1 MKTMANKRSFAKA
14 KDPRKQYPELR
25 AALRK
30 RVMAMS
36 DVCHICGKPIDY
48 SLPSNHPLSFH
59 MDHIIPVSR
68 GGSVYD
74 IDNLA
79 PSHRICNMRKSN
91 KIPSDNMKT
100 IGNPTPISRA
110 W

>member
-1 MKTMANKRSFAKA
+1 MSLTRKKGVKR
-14 KDPRKQYPELR
+14 DPRKQNPELR
-25 AALRK
+25 DALRK

-36 DVCHICGKPIDY
+36 DVCHICGRPIDFT
-48 SLPSNHPLSFH
+48 LPPTHPLSFH
-59 MDHIIPVSR
+59 VDHIIPISR

-79 PSHRICNMRKSN
+79 PAHRICNMKKSN
-91 KIPSDNMKT
+91 SLPSDKMPKVE
-100 IGNPTPISRA
+100 NPTPVSRA